1 MFCRGTDVACYVSI
15 AASFYIALSRYCIKL
30 KLIVESSIIMNR
42 KDTLKRN
49 FKAFIWHAV
58 FLSLAQ
64 KFMDVNTV
72 IPTMLIQSGGTPV
85 HLGILTAIMVGGNSF
100 MGIFFASFL
109 THRERKRKY
118 LITGINLRVSALLL
132 MGVILAFAGM
142 LSGGAIIA
150 SILILMM
157 IFSFSGAFAG
167 IAYNDILGRA
177 IDLGSRKKFFI
188 VKQTLASVGILASA
202 ILARQALKLLSYP
215 RNYSVLFLIA
225 GGLLLIATIGFWIIK
240 EEAVEVKEDLSY
252 RQRFK
257 LLKEAFFRDKNLR
270 SYLYLTNTVSLG
282 FAIIPF
288 LISFAKDNFGL
299 TSADT
304 GNFLLLQVSGMVVS
318 TLIYRFV
325 SRGQRYKGILTI
337 FIIAGA
343 LLPSLALLFQGS
355 RTLYFSLFFLSGV
368 VLAAR
373 QISLPGIL
381 LEISTDENRAIY
393 TGLSGLGSIGVLI
406 YPVFA
411 GIIIQSFG
419 YTTIFIMTSIL
430 IVSSFYFSHKV
441 RCTRF
446 DGGEN

>member
-1 MFCRGTDVACYVSI
+1 
-15 AASFYIALSRYCIKL
+15 
-30 KLIVESSIIMNR
+30 MNNPGV
-42 KDTLKRN
+42 LKRN

-118 LITGINLRVSALLL
+118 LITGIYLRVGALLS
-132 MGVILAFAGM
+132 MGLVLAYAGM

-150 SILILMM
+150 FILILMTT
-157 IFSFSGAFAG
+157 FSFSGAFAG
-167 IAYNDILGRA
+167 IAYTDILGRA
-177 IDLGSRKKFFI
+177 IDAKSRKSFFI
-188 VKQTLASVGILASA
+188 VKQTLASIGILASA
-202 ILARQALKLLSYP
+202 FLARRALQLLSYP

-225 GGLLLIATIGFWIIK
+225 GGLLLIATIGFWIIR
-240 EEAVEVKEDLSY
+240 EDPVEVKGKLSLGE
-252 RQRFK
+252 RFK
-257 LLKEAFFRDKNLR
+257 LLKDAFVKDKNLR
-270 SYLYLTNTVSLG
+270 NYLYLTNMVSLG

-288 LISFAKDNFGL
+288 LIAFAKTNFGL
-299 TSADT
+299 TSNDT
-304 GNFLLLQVSGMVVS
+304 GNFLVLQVTGMVVS
-318 TLIYRFV
+318 TLVFRFF
-325 SRGQRYKGILTI
+325 SRSQGYKGILAV

-343 LLPSLALLFQGS
+343 LLPSLALLFRFSKG
-355 RTLYFSLFFLSGV
+355 LYFTLFFLSGV

-381 LEISTDENRAIY
+381 LEISTDENRVIY
-393 TGLSGLGSIGVLI
+393 TGLSGLGSIGVLV

-411 GIIIQSFG
+411 GIIIQYFG
-419 YTTIFIMTSIL
+419 YTVIFIMTSIL
-430 IVSSFYFSHKV
+430 VLGSFYFSRKV
-441 RCTRF
+441 TCKRF
-446 DGGEN
+446 DISHQE

>member
-1 MFCRGTDVACYVSI
+1 
-15 AASFYIALSRYCIKL
+15 
-30 KLIVESSIIMNR
+30 MNNPGI
-42 KDTLKRN
+42 LKRN

-118 LITGINLRVSALLL
+118 LITGIYLRVGALLS
-132 MGVILAFAGM
+132 MGLILAYAGM
-142 LSGGAIIA
+142 LSGGAIVA
-150 SILILMM
+150 FILILMT

-167 IAYNDILGRA
+167 IAYTDILGRA
-177 IDLGSRKKFFI
+177 IDAKSRKNFFI
-188 VKQTLASVGILASA
+188 VKQTLASIGILASA
-202 ILARQALKLLSYP
+202 FLARQALQLLSYP
-215 RNYSVLFLIA
+215 QNYSILFLIA
-225 GGLLLIATIGFWIIK
+225 GGLLLVATIGFWVIR
-240 EEAVEVKEDLSY
+240 EDPVEVKGKLSLGE
-252 RQRFK
+252 RFK
-257 LLKEAFFRDKNLR
+257 LLKDAFVKDKNLR
-270 SYLYLTNTVSLG
+270 NYLYLTNMVSLG

-288 LISFAKDNFGL
+288 LIAFAKTNFGL
-299 TSADT
+299 TSNDT
-304 GNFLLLQVSGMVVS
+304 GNFLVLQVTGMVVS
-318 TLIYRFV
+318 TLVFRFF
-325 SRGQRYKGILTI
+325 SRSQGYKGILAV

-343 LLPSLALLFQGS
+343 LLPSLALLFRFSKG
-355 RTLYFSLFFLSGV
+355 LYFTLFFLSGV

-381 LEISTDENRAIY
+381 LEISTDENRVIY

-411 GIIIQSFG
+411 GIIIQYFG
-419 YTTIFIMTSIL
+419 YTVIFIITSIL
-430 IVSSFYFSHKV
+430 VLGSFYFSGKV
-441 RCTRF
+441 KCNRF
-446 DGGEN
+446 NVSHQE

>member
-1 MFCRGTDVACYVSI
+1 
-15 AASFYIALSRYCIKL
+15 
-30 KLIVESSIIMNR
+30 MNR
-42 KDTLKRN
+42 SDTLKRN

-85 HLGILTAIMVGGNSF
+85 HLGILTAIMVGGNGF
-100 MGIFFASFL
+100 MGIFFASFQ
-109 THRERKRKY
+109 THRERKKKY
-118 LITGINLRVSALLL
+118 LLAGINLRVGALLL
-132 MGVILAFAGM
+132 MGVILAYAGM
-142 LSGGAIIA
+142 LSGSVIIA
-150 SILILMM
+150 SILILMT

-177 IDLGSRKKFFI
+177 IDKGSRKNFFI

-202 ILARQALKLLSYP
+202 LLARRALQLLPYP
-215 RNYSVLFLIA
+215 RNYSILFLIA
-225 GGLLLIATIGFWIIK
+225 GGLLLIATLGFWVVK
-240 EEAVEVKEDLSY
+240 EEATPVKEDLSY
-252 RQRFK
+252 PQRFK
-257 LLKEAFFRDKNLR
+257 LLKDAFVEDKNLR
-270 SYLYLTNTVSLG
+270 NYLYLTNTVSIG

-288 LISFAKDNFGL
+288 LIAFAKDNFGL

-304 GNFLLLQVSGMVVS
+304 GNFLLLQVSGMIVS

-325 SRGQRYKGILTI
+325 SKGQSYKGILAVFT
-337 FIIAGA
+337 IAGA
-343 LLPSLALLFQGS
+343 MLPVLALLFHDNK
-355 RTLYFSLFFLSGV
+355 TLYFSLFFLSGV

-393 TGLSGLGSIGVLI
+393 TGLSGLGSIGVI
-406 YPVFA
+406 AYPVFA

-419 YTTIFIMTSIL
+419 YKVIFILTSVLIL
-430 IVSSFYFSHKV
+430 SSFYFSHKV
-441 RCTRF
+441 SCKRAEEK
-446 DGGEN
+446 G